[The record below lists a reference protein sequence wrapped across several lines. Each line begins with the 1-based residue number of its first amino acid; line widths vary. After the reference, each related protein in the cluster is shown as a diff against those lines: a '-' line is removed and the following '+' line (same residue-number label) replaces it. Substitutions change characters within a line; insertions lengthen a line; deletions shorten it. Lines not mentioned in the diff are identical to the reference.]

1 MAKNKK
7 LTKAQEYRNM
17 SEKDL
22 ANNISETALRLK
34 KMEFSHAITPINNP
48 MSIRTTRRE
57 IAQMQTELNRK
68 KLGF

>member
-17 SEKDL
+17 SEQEL
-22 ANNISETALRLK
+22 AKNISETSLRLK

>member
-7 LTKAQEYRNM
+7 LTKAQEYRKM
-17 SEKDL
+17 SEQEL
-22 ANNISETALRLK
+22 LNNISETAQRLK